1 MGGDLS
7 SSMSLGCLRLYSK
20 RADVGNFFKSKRM
33 ELGEAISKL
42 VMQDPLNLTTER
54 KIDID

>member
-1 MGGDLS
+1 
-7 SSMSLGCLRLYSK
+7 MSLGCLRLYSK